1 MSTSSATPFRL
12 ESLPDPAAV
21 SDLDT
26 ARSHLFELKSLVTT
40 LVGVT
45 NTLGQ
50 NLQQLNDQ
58 LAALLAENAELKRRL
73 FGKRSEKMPP
83 ISREV
88 QKRRAAQMGAE
99 SSPEEKA
106 EQQRRKRPP
115 EEVAREQNIPIVEV
129 VHSIP
134 PEAQVCPRCQST
146 DLRALGSGEV
156 SYSWEHIPEQ
166 IVLHKHIRQKASC
179 RCGGGVVTAK
189 PPQRV
194 GEQSMYGPGMHAAV
208 VVSKCAESMPLYRQS
223 QRFAR
228 AGILIPRSTLCT
240 LFHRSAEV
248 LRPLYQRAK
257 EIQKTQP
264 YLNAD
269 ETPQPVWNE
278 DKVRKGFMWTFVSE
292 VGLLYVFSA
301 KRSGA
306 VPEELLG
313 ASQGTIQV
321 DGHTG
326 YNKVCTP
333 NGRKRVGCLAHVRR
347 KFFDALPTAPE
358 QARWVL
364 DRITDLYLVE
374 AHARDLGIIG
384 TEEHRALRQLE
395 SKPIVEALDK
405 WVRSQKGQ
413 PPPKSP
419 LAKALA
425 YAENQWSTLLHFL
438 DDPKLY
444 LDNNTS
450 ERALRIIA
458 KGRDNF
464 LWVGH
469 DEAGENLAIL
479 QTFVATC
486 QLHDVNPYEWL
497 KDVLIRISTHPNDRI
512 EELLPHRW
520 KEVFAKP
527 PPTEVPVANP

>member
-1 MSTSSATPFRL
+1 MSTQPATPFRL
-12 ESLPDPAAV
+12 DSLPDPAAV

-26 ARSHLFELKSLVTT
+26 ARSLLFELKSLVEA

-45 NTLGQ
+45 KTLGQ
-50 NLQQLNDQ
+50 NQQQLNDQ

-83 ISREV
+83 LPREV
-88 QKRRAAQMGAE
+88 QKRRAEQKASEE
-99 SSPEEKA
+99 SSEEKA

-129 VHSIP
+129 VHPIP
-134 PEAQVCPRCQST
+134 KSAQVCSHCRGT
-146 DLRALGSGEV
+146 DFRPLGTGEV
-156 SYSWEHIPEQ
+156 SYTWEHIPEQ

-179 RCGGGVVTAK
+179 RCGGGIVTAPA
-189 PPQRV
+189 PPRV
-194 GEQSMYGPGMHAAV
+194 GEQSLYGPGMHATV

-223 QRFAR
+223 QRFGR
-228 AGILIPRSTLCT
+228 AGFLIPRSTLGT
-240 LFHRSAEV
+240 LFHRPAAV
-248 LRPLYQRAK
+248 LLPLYQRAK

-278 DKVRKGFMWTFVSE
+278 EKVRQGFMWTFVSD
-292 VGLLYVFSA
+292 VMLLYVFSA
-301 KRSGA
+301 SRSGA
-306 VPEELLG
+306 VPQGLLG
-313 ASQGTIQV
+313 ESQGTIQV

-333 NGRKRVGCLAHVRR
+333 NGRKRIGCLAHVRR

-358 QARWVL
+358 DAKWAL

-374 AHARDLGIIG
+374 ARARDLGIVG
-384 TEEHRALRQLE
+384 TEEHRALRQTE
-395 SKPIVEALDK
+395 SKPIVEAIEE
-405 WVRSQKGQ
+405 WVRRQKGQ

-425 YAENQWSTLLHFL
+425 YAENQWHTLLHFL
-438 DDPKLY
+438 DDPKLH
-444 LDNNTS
+444 LDNNIS

-497 KDVLIRISTHPNDRI
+497 KDVLIRILTHPSDDI
-512 EELLPHRW
+512 DELLPHRW
-520 KEVFAKP
+520 KELFAKP
-527 PPTEVPVANP
+527 PPS